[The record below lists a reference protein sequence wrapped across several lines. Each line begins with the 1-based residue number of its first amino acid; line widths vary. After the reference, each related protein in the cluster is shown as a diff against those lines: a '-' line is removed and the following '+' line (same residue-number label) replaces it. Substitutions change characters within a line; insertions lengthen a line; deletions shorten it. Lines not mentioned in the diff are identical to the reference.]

1 MRWFRVLLLTNIRD
15 YFIIACYSFLITLQ
29 IHDCFIGVASIVQ
42 LLQFIPLEDEVLD
55 FFKPITQTI
64 VEGISRKQCI
74 PVLTKHSTNDLM
86 LNVDAKSGD
95 TETVRDGE
103 VEMQWVFPSQV
114 VVAEDYLIEQLI
126 SDQILNRYLN
136 KYYLHPDL
144 RAYLHAP
151 LRRVLRIET
160 ISSQH
165 LIDIGKTI
173 ASEIKVKME
182 AQQGITTEFFEEFA
196 KWVAKWLCSVY
207 RCLDRERDCSDE
219 TLKEISQINIFP
231 ISRGHCTP
239 IFGQP
244 VFLPLKDTIK
254 GEQAK
259 TKGKIICYVLAMTV
273 HVSKIIKSAT
283 NP

>member
-1 MRWFRVLLLTNIRD
+1 
-15 YFIIACYSFLITLQ
+15 
-29 IHDCFIGVASIVQ
+29 
-42 LLQFIPLEDEVLD
+42 
-55 FFKPITQTI
+55 
-64 VEGISRKQCI
+64 
-74 PVLTKHSTNDLM
+74 M
-86 LNVDAKSGD
+86 LNVDTKSGN

-103 VEMQWVFPSQV
+103 TEMQWVFPSQV
-114 VVAEDYLIEQLI
+114 VVAEDYLIEELI

-144 RAYLHAP
+144 RVYLHAP

-173 ASEIKVKME
+173 ASEIKVSME
-182 AQQGITTEFFEEFA
+182 TQQGITTEFEEFA

-219 TLKEISQINIFP
+219 TLKEIAQIDIFP
-231 ISRGHCTP
+231 ISRGHCTS

-244 VFLPLKDTIK
+244 VFLPIKDTIK
-254 GEQAK
+254 GEEAK
-259 TKGKIICYVLAMTV
+259 TKGKRICYVLAM
-273 HVSKIIKSAT
+273 KIPCIKIKSAT
-283 NP
+283 KLLETISKEKEHNHQYAIH